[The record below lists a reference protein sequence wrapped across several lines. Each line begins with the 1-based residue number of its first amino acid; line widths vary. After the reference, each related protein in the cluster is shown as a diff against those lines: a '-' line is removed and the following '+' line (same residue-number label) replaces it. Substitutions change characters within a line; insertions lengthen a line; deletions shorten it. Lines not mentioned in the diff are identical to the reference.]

1 MTDLGDA
8 PHDLPVGALIGDE
21 VARVPMHA
29 SLLDVAAALTERE
42 VGLVAVGV
50 EGLPAGVV
58 SERDIVR
65 AVAEGRDL
73 AATTAMDV
81 ARTELCWVDPDA
93 TVGEVAAEMMDNW
106 VRHVLVG
113 ADGALVGIVSA
124 RDLIGLYASSADEL

>member
-8 PHDLPVGALIGDE
+8 PHDLPVRALIGDE
-21 VARVPMHA
+21 VARVPMRA

-124 RDLIGLYASSADEL
+124 RDLIGLYASSADEI

>member
-8 PHDLPVGALIGDE
+8 PHDLPVRALIGDE
-21 VARVPMHA
+21 VARVPMRA

-81 ARTELCWVDPDA
+81 APTELCWVDPDA

-124 RDLIGLYASSADEL
+124 RDLIGLYASSADEI

>member
-1 MTDLGDA
+1 MSELTDG
-8 PHDLPVGALIGDE
+8 PHDLPVGALVGDE
-21 VARVPMHA
+21 VARVPARA
-29 SLLDVAAALTERE
+29 SLVDVAAALTERE
-42 VGLVAVGV
+42 VGLVAVG
-50 EGLPAGVV
+50 EQGLPLGVV

-73 AATTAMDV
+73 VATTAIDV

-113 ADGALVGIVSA
+113 ADGELVGIVSA
-124 RDLIGLYASSADEL
+124 RDLIGLYASTEDEL